1 MNEELIQYL
10 KQIKLEWGEGTVK
23 AIIKQI
29 DSYPIRWQ
37 GTLRR
42 SISYEQEDTLDG
54 NIEIFMADYGKFIDE
69 GVNGTVQ
76 NRGSK
81 FQFSGNYKGT
91 AYALTAWATAK
102 GLNRFAVARSIQKK
116 GIRPRRFFN
125 DVIASRTNDLGEL
138 ITQGMADWMENNIGD
153 KQ

>member
-1 MNEELIQYL
+1 MNEELLQYL
-10 KQIKLEWGEGTVK
+10 KEIQLEWGRGTVK
-23 AIIKQI
+23 AIIKKI
-29 DSYPIRWQ
+29 DRERLVFE
-37 GTLRR
+37 GNLRR
-42 SISYEQEDTLDG
+42 SIDFDLNDKGEFVFDMEG
-54 NIEIFMADYGKFIDE
+54 YGAYLDE

-81 FQFSGNYKGT
+81 FQFAGNYKGT
-91 AYALTAWATAK
+91 AYALTAWATSK

-116 GIRPRRFFN
+116 GIKPRRFFN

>member
-1 MNEELIQYL
+1 MNEELLQYL
-10 KQIKLEWGEGTVK
+10 KEIQLEWGRGTVK
-23 AIIKQI
+23 AIIKKI
-29 DSYPIRWQ
+29 DAERLVFE
-37 GTLRR
+37 GNLRK
-42 SISYEQEDTLDG
+42 SIDFDLNDKGEFVFDMEG
-54 NIEIFMADYGKFIDE
+54 YGAYLDE
-69 GVNGTVQ
+69 GVNGTIL

-116 GIRPRRFFN
+116 GIKPRRFFN